1 MSFITNIENLT
12 TIDIT
17 EHYKRRWDVEVFFK
31 FIKQLLNFK
40 HLISRNENVIK
51 AVLYV
56 TIIALICL
64 TSYKKLN

>member
-17 EHYKRRWDVEVFFK
+17 EHYKRRWDVEVVFK

-40 HLISRNENVIK
+40 HQISRNENGIK